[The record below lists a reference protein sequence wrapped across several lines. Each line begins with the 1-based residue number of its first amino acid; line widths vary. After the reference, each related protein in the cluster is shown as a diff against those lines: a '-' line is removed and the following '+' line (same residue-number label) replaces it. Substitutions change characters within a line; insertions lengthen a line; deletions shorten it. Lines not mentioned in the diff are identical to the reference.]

1 MHLTI
6 ASAQRLLVD
15 GTTACVTCILL
26 GVRRSGAAGCA
37 EVIGTV
43 QYPTRRRT
51 YAASLQGARH
61 PRRVGWAVT
70 GCVFSITYLTTGLSK
85 ASKARL
91 STHALIYSRH
101 SFDTSLPS
109 LSSSHHVLCLKP
121 AEEMADA
128 RAFSSASLS
137 ADVSCD
143 LNVPSA
149 GRSSI
154 VCTRR

>member
-26 GVRRSGAAGCA
+26 GVRRSWL
-37 EVIGTV
+37 
-43 QYPTRRRT
+43 R
-51 YAASLQGARH
+51 SQGILRDWGPRH
-61 PRRVGWAVT
+61 PRRVGWAICTPSAPSWAAT